1 MNNLLKK
8 LIFEIKTKIKLFR
21 KYNSINQIDKKVNKY
36 LNYRNGFYIECG
48 AFDGVNQS
56 NTWFFEKVLN
66 WHGILIEPNPKYF
79 KKLLKYRSKRNFF
92 FNEIIT
98 SENNC
103 DELLLIDNNFYSKI
117 TSQKTMSKNLISIR
131 KNTLFQILKSKDL
144 LSQQIDFFS
153 LDVEGY
159 EFEVIKGL
167 GISIQNVK
175 LFVIETDNF
184 EKINEYLKTKR
195 FKYMEKLSEHDY
207 LFVNLNLFEIN
218 KNELH

>member
-1 MNNLLKK
+1 MDNLLKK

-66 WHGILIEPNPKYF
+66 WRGILIEPNPKYF

-131 KNTLFQILKSKDL
+131 KNTLFQILKNKNL

-159 EFEVIKGL
+159 EFEIIKGL
-167 GISIQNVK
+167 GISVENVK

-218 KNELH
+218 KNELR

>member
-1 MNNLLKK
+1 
-8 LIFEIKTKIKLFR
+8 
-21 KYNSINQIDKKVNKY
+21 
-36 LNYRNGFYIECG
+36 
-48 AFDGVNQS
+48 
-56 NTWFFEKVLN
+56 
-66 WHGILIEPNPKYF
+66 
-79 KKLLKYRSKRNFF
+79 
-92 FNEIIT
+92 
-98 SENNC
+98 
-103 DELLLIDNNFYSKI
+103 
-117 TSQKTMSKNLISIR
+117 MSKNLISIR

-144 LSQQIDFFS
+144 VSQQIDFFS

>member
-1 MNNLLKK
+1 MDNLLKK

-66 WHGILIEPNPKYF
+66 WRGILIEPNPKYF

-131 KNTLFQILKSKDL
+131 KNTLFQILKNKNL

-159 EFEVIKGL
+159 EFEIIKGL
-167 GISIQNVK
+167 GISVENVK